1 MANYGKPWPLG
12 ASLVDKGVNFSV
24 FSPHA
29 TKIELLLFKN
39 LNDLNPEIL
48 TLNPKVNKTYYYWH
62 IYVPGL
68 EKNQLYAYRA
78 YGPYKPEKGF
88 LFDSTKV
95 LVDPYAKAIVGEY
108 DRSLAHKR
116 GEDNLH
122 SCLKSAVISDEFNW
136 EDENMPQH
144 DLAKSVVY
152 EMHVA
157 GFTKNPNSGVPEKI
171 RGTYAGLLE
180 KIPYLKKLGVTAVEL
195 LPVYA
200 YDPQDAPNGLTNYW
214 GYSPINFFAIHSGY
228 SSKSTPQEIVDE
240 FKYMVKALHRS
251 NIEVILDVVYNH
263 TTENNAHTDGP
274 TLCMRGFANDS
285 YYMLD
290 DRGEFRN
297 YTGTGNVVNA
307 NHSVVR
313 RMIRDSLRYWVQQMH
328 VDGFRF
334 DLASI
339 LSRNENGEPLLNPPI
354 LWSIDSDPTL
364 ANTKIIAEPWDAAG
378 LNQVRDFAGDRWI
391 IWNDNFRDTIRKFIK
406 GDKGEV
412 GNLAKRMLG
421 SPNDI
426 KSRHT
431 EFEPNRSLH
440 FVTCHDGFTLLDL
453 VSYNE
458 KHNWANG
465 EQNRDGSSNN
475 HSWNCG
481 VEGETNDVEIQKLRE
496 KQIRNMFS
504 LLMLSHGTPMLL
516 MGDELMRSQKGNNN
530 VYCQDNPLSWMD
542 WELLD
547 KNYEMFDFVNHLVKY
562 TLKHR
567 TFSHPTYF
575 EGVPNEEIP
584 YTKFHGI
591 KQNEPDWSYH
601 SRSLAYEIIA
611 PMYNEHFYIIMNMYH
626 EGLEFE
632 LPTGDWEYVFDTEK
646 GFTKFM
652 FMLKDSINCPARTV
666 ICLSSKI

>member
-1 MANYGKPWPLG
+1 MTNYGKPWPLG
-12 ASLVDKGVNFSV
+12 ASLVDGGVNFSV
-24 FSPHA
+24 FSPLA
-29 TKIELLLFKN
+29 SKIELLLFK
-39 LNDLNPEIL
+39 DIHD
-48 TLNPKVNKTYYYWH
+48 LNPKVITLDPKHNKSYYYWH
-62 IYVPGL
+62 IHVPGL

-78 YGPYKPEKGF
+78 YGPYIPEKGF

-108 DRSLAHKR
+108 DRGLAHRR

-136 EDENMPQH
+136 ESDYMPIQN
-144 DLAKSVVY
+144 LAKSVVY

-157 GFTKNPNSGVPEKI
+157 GFTRNPNSGVPENI
-171 RGTYAGLLE
+171 RGTYTGLLE
-180 KIPYLKKLGVTAVEL
+180 KIPYLKELGVTAVEL

-200 YDPQDAPNGLTNYW
+200 YDSQDAPNDLTNYW
-214 GYSPINFFAIHSGY
+214 GYSPINFFAIHAGY

-240 FKYMVKALHRS
+240 FKYMVKALHRA

-263 TTENNAHTDGP
+263 TTENNAHNDGP

-290 DRGEFRN
+290 SSGEFRN
-297 YTGTGNVVNA
+297 YTGTGNVINA

-313 RMIRDSLRYWVQQMH
+313 RMIRDSLLYWVQEMR

-334 DLASI
+334 DLASV
-339 LSRNENGEPLLNPPI
+339 LSRNESGEPLLNPPI
-354 LWSIDSDPTL
+354 LWSIDSDPIL

-391 IWNDNFRDTIRKFIK
+391 IWNDAFRDTIRKFVK

-412 GNLAKRMLG
+412 GNLAKSMLG
-421 SPNDI
+421 SPNEI

-440 FVTCHDGFTLLDL
+440 FVTCHDGFTMLDL

-465 EQNRDGSSNN
+465 EQNRDGSTNN

-481 VEGETNDVEIQKLRE
+481 VEGETNDVDIQKLRE

-516 MGDELMRSQKGNNN
+516 MGDELMRSQQGNNN
-530 VYCQDNPLSWMD
+530 LYCQDSPLSWMD
-542 WELLD
+542 WDLLER
-547 KNYEMFDFVNHLVKY
+547 NHEMFDFVSHLIKY

-584 YTKFHGI
+584 FTKFHGI

-611 PMYNEHFYIIMNMYH
+611 PMYEEHFYIIMNMYH
-626 EGLEFE
+626 EDLEFQ
-632 LPTGDWEYVFDTEK
+632 LPAGDWEHVFDTEN
-646 GFTKFM
+646 GFNK
-652 FMLKDSINCPARTV
+652 FMLKNSIICPARTV
-666 ICLSSKI
+666 ICLSSKT